1 MRITTKS
8 NDKDFNLPRDF
19 QATLTR
25 TNIMLTN
32 GGEQTAPITLPPTPN
47 NLSLLGFSDRM
58 DSVLKP
64 MTDIAIYLSDGLM
77 VRPANLSIHAIDP
90 RQGISCTIYL
100 GTSEFYSLVD
110 ERKIATLTWPVI
122 SMPGQSVWPGEDVQY
137 LINLLK
143 TYHADNNWVLAPV
156 ATSQTFKYRIRRV
169 SSSGYVD
176 NDIDSTF
183 ILNWFEQYQYNLDYS
198 GSGEVLHSYQGEY
211 LQKIIEGDNVLDIT
225 LGYGITPFLKI
236 GYVLQE
242 VFSQFGFTFD
252 TRDIED
258 EVNEFANMFILNN
271 VADAV
276 YSGTLRYAQ
285 LLPDIT
291 IKDFIKEIEKWFCG
305 KFIFDEIRKTVSFLY
320 FKVLNRYTPTDISD
334 YVAGETEFISAD
346 FIKKAV
352 DINDSKKTETATSD
366 TEYISLTHRTQA
378 RIEAEFNWSG
388 VLNPRYAV
396 YAFDMLVVDGI
407 IHKNSS
413 LLIDGKIVDKPDD
426 SDTKVML
433 GYYNNNIIN
442 ATIVNAPTNIG
453 YRTSYPMFGVWLS
466 AKTVLADLYADFISF
481 YAYSN
486 IAYKVPM
493 AIPEVSLEKLNINT
507 PKTFFGQIIL
517 IEKIE
522 RILGKT
528 DKTQMLHFRTLR
540 NYVDRS

>member
-47 NLSLLGFSDRM
+47 NLSLSGFSDRM

-225 LGYGITPFLKI
+225 LGYGITPFLKNRLC
-236 GYVLQE
+236 VTR
-242 VFSQFGFTFD
+242 GF
-252 TRDIED
+252 
-258 EVNEFANMFILNN
+258 FA
-271 VADAV
+271 
-276 YSGTLRYAQ
+276 
-285 LLPDIT
+285 
-291 IKDFIKEIEKWFCG
+291 
-305 KFIFDEIRKTVSFLY
+305 IRIY
-320 FKVLNRYTPTDISD
+320 F
-334 YVAGETEFISAD
+334 
-346 FIKKAV
+346 
-352 DINDSKKTETATSD
+352 
-366 TEYISLTHRTQA
+366 
-378 RIEAEFNWSG
+378 
-388 VLNPRYAV
+388 
-396 YAFDMLVVDGI
+396 
-407 IHKNSS
+407 
-413 LLIDGKIVDKPDD
+413 
-426 SDTKVML
+426 
-433 GYYNNNIIN
+433 
-442 ATIVNAPTNIG
+442 
-453 YRTSYPMFGVWLS
+453 
-466 AKTVLADLYADFISF
+466 
-481 YAYSN
+481 
-486 IAYKVPM
+486 
-493 AIPEVSLEKLNINT
+493 
-507 PKTFFGQIIL
+507 
-517 IEKIE
+517 
-522 RILGKT
+522 
-528 DKTQMLHFRTLR
+528 
-540 NYVDRS
+540 